1 MVGPPA
7 SLSWGWSCVSNPQA
21 WNTTSFRDG
30 MRLYSSPSDR
40 VRESQAEEADLVGET
55 EALRE
60 LAHLAQGGQVLVQ
73 AADRLLDVL
82 SIGSLRCP

>member
-1 MVGPPA
+1 M
-7 SLSWGWSCVSNPQA
+7 
-21 WNTTSFRDG
+21 
-30 MRLYSSPSDR
+30 
-40 VRESQAEEADLVGET
+40 RESQAEDADLVGET